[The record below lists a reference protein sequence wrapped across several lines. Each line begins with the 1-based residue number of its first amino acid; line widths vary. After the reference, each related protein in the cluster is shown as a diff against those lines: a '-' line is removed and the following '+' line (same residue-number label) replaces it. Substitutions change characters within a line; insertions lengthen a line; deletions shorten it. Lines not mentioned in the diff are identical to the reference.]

1 MNGPLQY
8 MYMLKKISRENVSEV
23 RQIMVKVL
31 AQEMKTVGIKN
42 FTVHTCTSVR
52 GRSQYFFAT
61 HSVIVTLGGGGGVT
75 SCDVILQEDEA
86 VQSAVSWNARCK
98 LKVYFQSSLVIEQDF
113 LGVYYFN
120 KCIYTVKKEL
130 SY

>member
-1 MNGPLQY
+1 MVEDDNY
-8 MYMLKKISRENVSEV
+8 FEV

-31 AQEMKTVGIKN
+31 AQEMKTVGVKN
-42 FTVHTCTSVR
+42 FTVHTCTLFTLLGAVHNI
-52 GRSQYFFAT
+52 FFAT
-61 HSVIVTLGGGGGVT
+61 HSVIVTLGGGRVI

-86 VQSAVSWNARCK
+86 VQSAMSWNARCK

>member
-1 MNGPLQY
+1 
-8 MYMLKKISRENVSEV
+8 MY
-23 RQIMVKVL
+23 
-31 AQEMKTVGIKN
+31 
-42 FTVHTCTSVR
+42 FTYSVR

-61 HSVIVTLGGGGGVT
+61 HSVIVTLGGGRVT

>member
-1 MNGPLQY
+1 M
-8 MYMLKKISRENVSEV
+8 
-23 RQIMVKVL
+23 
-31 AQEMKTVGIKN
+31 
-42 FTVHTCTSVR
+42 
-52 GRSQYFFAT
+52 
-61 HSVIVTLGGGGGVT
+61 TLGGGGGGGGRVT

-120 KCIYTVKKEL
+120 KCISL
-130 SY
+130 